1 MLKVLYMYLPI
12 NSWNMYFYAS
22 TNAPFVFMLIL
33 TIQKNKLIKPIVNFS
48 GVAWGCRWSWD
59 TVGVFKEICYCETN
73 NCNGASSVKM
83 SFASVAIVFV
93 GFLLRRF
100 L

>member
-1 MLKVLYMYLPI
+1 MCQPIPGIYIKFLCMYKCTISFYYNFNNLKKK
-12 NSWNMYFYAS
+12 
-22 TNAPFVFMLIL
+22 
-33 TIQKNKLIKPIVNFS
+33 QLIKPIINFL

-93 GFLLRRF
+93 GFLLRKF

>member
-1 MLKVLYMYLPI
+1 MYQPIPGIFIKFLCIYKCTISFYYNFNNLKKK
-12 NSWNMYFYAS
+12 
-22 TNAPFVFMLIL
+22 
-33 TIQKNKLIKPIVNFS
+33 QLIKPIINFL

-93 GFLLRRF
+93 GFLLRKF